1 MAVGEPAASPP
12 WYWRIIFPQRTIRP
26 TRDGWWC
33 LFAALGLGVAAVNTG
48 NNLAYLLC
56 SMLLAIITVSGV
68 LSDQSLRGVRL
79 LPIMPD
85 EVYAGRPA
93 LFGATVTNGKRRLP
107 SYSVAVEILGPG
119 RSGRTGKRPLRRTLY
134 LPRLAPGEERLVTWE
149 ATLPGRGRRRLPGL
163 RLVTRFPFGLFVK
176 MGPVR
181 LEAEVLVF
189 PAVRPIE
196 PDRIVELGG
205 RGDTAVRRRGRGHD
219 LYDLRPYRPGDD
231 PRLVHWRASAK
242 VGALTVRELEEDAAL
257 DTRLVLDGPA
267 TDPVRLEEGLSEAAS
282 LAAHLI
288 RTGAGVE
295 VIGPRLWV
303 PRGHG
308 RGHEL
313 RILAALALYEPGGG
327 SGGAGASPA
336 SGGGEGAG
344 IAREIR
350 IALP

>member
-1 MAVGEPAASPP
+1 MAGAESRSVGP
-12 WYWRIIFPQRTIRP
+12 WYGRVLWPRRTIRP

-56 SMLLAIITVSGV
+56 SMLLAIITVSGM
-68 LSDQSLRGVRL
+68 LSDQSLRGLRL
-79 LPIMPD
+79 RPVVPD

-93 LFGATVTNGKRRLP
+93 LFGATLINGKRRLP

-119 RSGRTGKRPLRRTLY
+119 ERVRKRAARRTLY
-134 LPRLAPGEERLVTWE
+134 VPRLGPGDERVVTWE

-176 MGPVR
+176 MGPVG
-181 LEAEVLVF
+181 LESEVLVF
-189 PAVRPIE
+189 PAVRPID
-196 PDRIVELGG
+196 PDRIRELGG
-205 RGDTAVRRRGRGHD
+205 HGDTAARRRGRGHD

-231 PRLVHWRASAK
+231 PRLIHWPASAK
-242 VGALTVRELEEDAAL
+242 VGTLTVRELEEDAAL
-257 DTRLVLDGPA
+257 DTRLVLDGPG
-267 TDPVRLEEGLSEAAS
+267 TDPVRLEEGLSDAAS
-282 LAAHLI
+282 LAIHLI

-295 VIGPRLWV
+295 IAGPGLWV

-313 RILAALALYEPGGG
+313 RILAALALYAPGGG
-327 SGGAGASPA
+327 PGGVEAAPAGDGPV
-336 SGGGEGAG
+336 GPGV
-344 IAREIR
+344 AREIR
-350 IALP
+350 IPLP